1 MEECEMV
8 FFTAKEDDI
17 KGGKTTDVYF
27 KRTEEIL
34 KVKGL
39 HKDVV
44 AEFTTPKLPKSY
56 KWGIFAGVEEVVN
69 LLKGIEINLFT
80 LPEGTLFRAR
90 DLRGIPVPVMYIEG
104 DYTLFAVYETPLLGF
119 ICQTSGI
126 ATRAARVR
134 IAAGDSLVLSFGV
147 RRMHPAI
154 SPMIDR
160 AAFLGGCDG
169 VSSILAAKM
178 MGEIPRGTMPHSLII
193 IMGQDEAWRAF
204 DEIVSPEVPRIALI
218 DTYGDEKTEAV
229 KAAEIIKKLTAV
241 RLDTPSSRR
250 GNFAD
255 IVREVRWELDVR
267 GFKDVS
273 IFVSGGLDEETIPEL
288 KKAGANG
295 FGVGTSI
302 ANAPTIDFAMDIVEV
317 EGKPAA
323 KKGKFG
329 GKKKVTRC
337 KNCFNFLVLRNNET
351 EKKCP
356 LCDSEMEEMLIQ
368 VLKMGKLTSPLPD
381 VHEIKK
387 RVLEQLETI
396 KEKGDY

>member
-1 MEECEMV
+1 MG

-17 KGGKTTDVYF
+17 KKGKTTDVYF

-34 KVKGL
+34 KTKGL
-39 HKDVV
+39 HRKVI
-44 AEFTTPKLPKSY
+44 AEFTTSKLPKSY

-69 LLKGIEINLFT
+69 LLEGIKIDLYT
-80 LPEGTLFRAR
+80 LPEGTLFMAR
-90 DLRGIPVPVMYIEG
+90 DLRGIPVPIMYIEG
-104 DYTLFAVYETPLLGF
+104 DYINFAVYETPILGF

-134 IAAGDSLVLSFGV
+134 IVAGDSIVLSFGV

-169 VSSILAAKM
+169 VSSILAAEM

-193 IMGQDEAWRAF
+193 IMGQDKAWRAF
-204 DEIVSPEVPRIALI
+204 DEIVSPEVPRVALI

-267 GFKDVS
+267 GFKSVS

-288 KKAGANG
+288 KEAGATG

-329 GKKKVTRC
+329 GRKKVMRC
-337 KNCFNFLVLRNNET
+337 TNCFNFLVLRNNET
-351 EKKCP
+351 KRRCP
-356 LCDSEMEEMLIQ
+356 LCNHEMEEMLIQ
-368 VLKMGKLTSPLPD
+368 YIKNGQLTRPLPD
-381 VHEIKK
+381 IHEIRKK
-387 RVLEQLETI
+387 VLEQLEI
-396 KEKGDY
+396 VKERGEY

>member
-1 MEECEMV
+1 MG
-8 FFTAKEDDI
+8 FFIAKEEDI
-17 KGGKTTDVYF
+17 KRGKTTDVYF

-34 KVKGL
+34 KAKGL
-39 HKDVV
+39 QRSVV
-44 AEFTTPKLPKSY
+44 AEFTASRLPKSY

-69 LLKGIEINLFT
+69 LLKDIEIDLFS

-90 DLRGIPVPVMYIEG
+90 DIRGIPIPVMYIEG
-104 DYTLFAVYETPLLGF
+104 DYTRFAVYETPILGF

-134 IAAGDSLVLSFGV
+134 IRAGDSLVLSFGV

-169 VSSILAAKM
+169 VSSILAAEM
-178 MGEIPRGTMPHSLII
+178 IGEVPRGTMPHSLII

-229 KAAEIIKKLTAV
+229 KAAEIIKKLVAV

-255 IVREVRWELDVR
+255 IVREVRWELDIR
-267 GFKDVS
+267 GFKEVS
-273 IFVSGGLDEETIPEL
+273 IFVSGGLDEDTIPEL
-288 KKAGANG
+288 KEAGATG

-329 GKKKVTRC
+329 GKKKVMRC
-337 KNCFNFLVLRNNET
+337 KECLNFLVLMNNE
-351 EKKCP
+351 EAKKCP
-356 LCDSEMEEMLIQ
+356 LCGNDMESVLIP
-368 VLKMGKLTSPLPD
+368 LIKGGKLVKPLPD
-381 VHEIKK
+381 IHEIRREVLKQLELIKK
-387 RVLEQLETI
+387 RGEF
-396 KEKGDY
+396 